1 MFFVVRL
8 NDNFNFPLGLIK
20 YIVIVI
26 QLHDAHS
33 KLLYVSAVTCPEL
46 IICIGFAE
54 RSSGDEIPK
63 AYLVCAGV
71 EPLAFQNLFPYWEPD
86 TTIHSLAL
94 QVSLT
99 WESHALILILIQD
112 ISLNP
117 VHCVHYLSTE
127 AN

>member
-1 MFFVVRL
+1 MPWI
-8 NDNFNFPLGLIK
+8 N
-20 YIVIVI
+20 
-26 QLHDAHS
+26 H
-33 KLLYVSAVTCPEL
+33 
-46 IICIGFAE
+46 ICIGFAE
-54 RSSGDEIPK
+54 RSSEDKIPK

-86 TTIHSLAL
+86 TTVHSLAL

-99 WESHALILILIQD
+99 CKSPALILIQD

-117 VHCVHYLSTE
+117 VHYGHYLSTE